1 MKINLSFTV
10 EQVNLILASLGQ
22 RAYVE
27 VAELI
32 QKIKSEAEQQLV
44 PSQPTEPTVPDTED

>member
-27 VAELI
+27 TAELI